1 MRKVSHSIAY
11 NVFGL
16 GVRWGFPALKPI
28 IITKLKIYNNM
39 SNEKQNP
46 ASCQTAVSGSFSSE
60 CNQNFKTPTHSF
72 KDGKYYRDENYFG
85 DVIYSDEKMIQVEC
99 KNGNKY
105 MEGQIITM
113 KLVGS

>member
-1 MRKVSHSIAY
+1 MHRLSLAY
-11 NVFGL
+11 NVKRL
-16 GVRWGFPALKPI
+16 GEGGEKKAPKPI

-60 CNQNFKTPTHSF
+60 CNQNFKPTHSF

>member
-1 MRKVSHSIAY
+1 
-11 NVFGL
+11 
-16 GVRWGFPALKPI
+16 
-28 IITKLKIYNNM
+28 M

-60 CNQNFKTPTHSF
+60 CTHSF